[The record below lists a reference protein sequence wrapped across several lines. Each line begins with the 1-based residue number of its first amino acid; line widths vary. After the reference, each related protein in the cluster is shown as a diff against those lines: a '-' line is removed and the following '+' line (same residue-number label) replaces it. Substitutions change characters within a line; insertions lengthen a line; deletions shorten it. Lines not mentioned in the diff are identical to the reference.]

1 MGFLVS
7 EDLVVKFASLVV
19 KMEHLV
25 VILAVKN
32 IGLVVIVT
40 LWNKKRRVSPTEKAF
55 GGAKSSNRG
64 LDIDKRAAKIVSSAA
79 FLLYKVVMSSSKRQ
93 LAGPCL
99 GSERRFAFHPSS
111 AGVELE
117 GALRFS

>member
-1 MGFLVS
+1 MS

-25 VILAVKN
+25 VILADLVVKN

-64 LDIDKRAAKIVSSAA
+64 LDIEKRAAKIVSSAA
-79 FLLYKVVMSSSKRQ
+79 FLLYKVVMSSSNQ
-93 LAGPCL
+93 LAGPFL